1 MYSEDNIYMKN
12 KLINSSGIED
22 KVAKMVLPSLL
33 NYIELCKDIEFML
46 EKSMSSKYIRKG
58 YIY

>member
-1 MYSEDNIYMKN
+1 MKN
-12 KLINSSGIED
+12 KLINLSGIEN
-22 KVAKMVLPSLL
+22 KVAKMVLPKLL
-33 NYIELCKDIEFML
+33 NYIELCIDIEFML